1 MLSCGPILLSS
12 TTPLLLLDAMDT
24 LSGVLKSIRF
34 EGAVFLDA
42 EFTAPWC
49 MRGRYG
55 MNSVKQQ
62 LEGAEHV
69 VLFHFLTQGAFRVRL
84 AEGGE
89 VIDVRA
95 GDLILFAQ
103 DDRHLMGSDLRMA
116 PLEADTL
123 IDAAAA
129 VAVEPAFV
137 PIRHGGGGVATRF
150 VCGYLACSR
159 SLCRPLFEALPRVL
173 RITLGDG
180 QTAGLVRELLRVG
193 VLESSASR
201 PGAQS
206 TLAKLAELM
215 FVEALRRH
223 VETLPPEVHGWLAAL
238 RDVQIGRALALLHD
252 SPERAWTVDEL
263 AREVAMSRSALATR
277 FASLVGESPMQYL
290 TRWRLA
296 LAARAL
302 RSVTTRSRVSPNA
315 AATRPRPLSAA
326 LSSASSGFRPRPG
339 ARRPRRTFRGLVRQR
354 CHRSQQGT
362 LALSAGPVSRPAPWH
377 CHPATSQRQP
387 HRPRPAPR
395 GCLRLQPGS
404 GRASASVGRWREW
417 ARVVISSSALEDSG
431 RQEGAASSG
440 EGRGPAGFGFERSK
454 FRSAEPEIAKRGAV
468 ERFVFAPK
476 ARRAQ
481 RPNDGSCKPMPHGP
495 GCKAGCHS
503 TTEARW
509 SSPAR

>member
-1 MLSCGPILLSS
+1 
-12 TTPLLLLDAMDT
+12 MDT

-55 MNSVKQQ
+55 MTSVKQQ
-62 LEGAEHV
+62 LAGAEHV
-69 VLFHFLTQGAFRVRL
+69 VLFHFLTQGACRVRL

-103 DDRHLMGSDLRMA
+103 DDRHLMGSDLHMA
-116 PLEADTL
+116 PLEADQL
-123 IDAAAA
+123 IDAATA

-137 PIRHGGGGVATRF
+137 PIRHGGGGAATRF

-173 RITLGDG
+173 RIALGDG

-223 VETLPPEVHGWLAAL
+223 VETLPPEGQGWLAAL

-252 SPERAWTVDEL
+252 TPERAWTVDDL
-263 AREVAMSRSALATR
+263 AREVAMSRSVLATR

-296 LAARAL
+296 LAARTL
-302 RSVTTRSRVSPNA
+302 RSGSDAISRVA
-315 AATRPRPLSAA
+315 
-326 LSSASSGFRPRPG
+326 
-339 ARRPRRTFRGLVRQR
+339 
-354 CHRSQQGT
+354 
-362 LALSAGPVSRPAPWH
+362 
-377 CHPATSQRQP
+377 
-387 HRPRPAPR
+387 
-395 GCLRLQPGS
+395 
-404 GRASASVGRWREW
+404 
-417 ARVVISSSALEDSG
+417 
-431 RQEGAASSG
+431 
-440 EGRGPAGFGFERSK
+440 ERSGY
-454 FRSAEPEIAKRGAV
+454 E
-468 ERFVFAPK
+468 
-476 ARRAQ
+476 
-481 RPNDGSCKPMPHGP
+481 
-495 GCKAGCHS
+495 
-503 TTEARW
+503 TEAAFSRAFKREFGLPPSTW
-509 SSPAR
+509 RKTPA